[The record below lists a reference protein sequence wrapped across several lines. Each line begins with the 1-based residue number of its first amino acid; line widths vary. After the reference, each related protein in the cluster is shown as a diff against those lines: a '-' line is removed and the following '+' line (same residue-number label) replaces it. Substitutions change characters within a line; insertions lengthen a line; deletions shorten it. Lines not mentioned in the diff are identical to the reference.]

1 MALVEVTNIIFENE
15 LALFQTPISL
25 QITFEVLNSL
35 PDEIEWNLIYI
46 GSPLSDKYDQVL
58 DNFSM
63 GPLQKGLMQFTI
75 TSQPPNYQ
83 LIPSKEDLFSVSALI
98 LTAKYRQKEFFRV
111 GYYVYNNYT
120 EAELIENEPQVVLID
135 RVYRQILGSNP
146 RITKFPIDW
155 EGQLT
160 QLYVPP
166 SNQQFMFESLMSQ
179 QQSGVG
185 MQTEKNDLVQQ
196 GSQSSIFT
204 QNLF

>member
-25 QITFEVLNSL
+25 QITFEVRNDLT
-35 PDEIEWNLIYI
+35 DEIEWNLIYI
-46 GSPLSDKYDQVL
+46 GSPLSDKFDQVL

-63 GPLQKGLMQFTI
+63 GPLQKGFMQFTI

-98 LTAKYRQKEFFRV
+98 LSAKYRQKEFFRV

-120 EAELIENEPQVVLID
+120 EAELIENEPQVILID

-160 QLYVPP
+160 QLYIPP
-166 SNQQFMFESLMSQ
+166 TNQQFMFESLNTQ
-179 QQSGVG
+179 QQSGIG
-185 MQTEKNDLVQQ
+185 MQTEKNEQVQQ
-196 GSQSSIFT
+196 GQQSGQFT